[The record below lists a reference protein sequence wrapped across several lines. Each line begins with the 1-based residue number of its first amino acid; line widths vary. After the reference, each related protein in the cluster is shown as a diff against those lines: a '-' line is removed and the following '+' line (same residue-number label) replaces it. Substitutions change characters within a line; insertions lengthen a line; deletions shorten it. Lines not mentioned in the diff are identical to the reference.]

1 MVLGW
6 DLEHEGDGRR
16 DNTTTYTS
24 YELLEEATYPVMMN
38 ELIDSRAFRS
48 DPIVN
53 GLFVNKGQSEER
65 NREVKGRPYQAP
77 QARTRPIDPATV
89 KSAEEPTALVKA
101 ETDAPATT
109 TETVQLATGPEPE
122 ITLSVH
128 DSLETPEVKVIGHI
142 DLPEHK
148 PALVLGEELH
158 DGLVRG
164 QINALKAGFGFIDV
178 GVKENA
184 FFHYKSLNGIN
195 FNDLLVGDIVEA
207 RLSRSEKDQL
217 VASDVALLEE

>member
-1 MVLGW
+1 M
-6 DLEHEGDGRR
+6 
-16 DNTTTYTS
+16 
-24 YELLEEATYPVMMN
+24 
-38 ELIDSRAFRS
+38 
-48 DPIVN
+48 
-53 GLFVNKGQSEER
+53 
-65 NREVKGRPYQAP
+65 
-77 QARTRPIDPATV
+77 
-89 KSAEEPTALVKA
+89 
-101 ETDAPATT
+101 
-109 TETVQLATGPEPE
+109 
-122 ITLSVH
+122 
-128 DSLETPEVKVIGHI
+128 KVIGHI

-164 QINALKAGFGFIDV
+164 QINALKAGFGFINV
-178 GVKENA
+178 GAKENA